1 MFMTM
6 RMFLD
11 INVSNFSH
19 KQSKN
24 HPVFKGLIKPYK
36 ARITVLTVLFLLREF
51 SDGQ

>member
-1 MFMTM
+1 
-6 RMFLD
+6 MFLD

-24 HPVFKGLIKPYK
+24 YPVFKALIKPYK
-36 ARITVLTVLFLLREF
+36 ARITVLLAVLLLLREF